1 MNGVYFVMQ
10 RRFTGDKHAGQL
22 TQLGLRE
29 DGVWVLYAHPSQRKH
44 RGGKNSLP
52 GLIVDATHGAPAP

>member
-29 DGVWVLYAHPSQRKH
+29 DGVWALYAHPSQRKH
-44 RGGKNSLP
+44 RRGKNSLP